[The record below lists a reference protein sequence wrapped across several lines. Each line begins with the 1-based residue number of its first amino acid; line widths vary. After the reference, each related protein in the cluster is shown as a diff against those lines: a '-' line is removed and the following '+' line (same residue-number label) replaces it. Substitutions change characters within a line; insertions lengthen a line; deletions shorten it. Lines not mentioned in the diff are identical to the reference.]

1 MEHFDKYFHQFVS
14 FCKTRLTVTTAET
27 ISWLGLI
34 IIHAS
39 TIPTIISVMT
49 GLNDKLPPID
59 MVLFVYGGLALF
71 FIRAAILK
79 DMINMVTIGFGFVV
93 HTILLSLLVFK

>member
-1 MEHFDKYFHQFVS
+1 MEHFEKYLQQFVT

-34 IIHAS
+34 IIHAA

-49 GLNDKLPPID
+49 GYNDKLPPID

-71 FIRAAILK
+71 LVRAAILK
-79 DMINMVTIGFGFVV
+79 DMINLVTIGAGFII